1 MWRKQDDDAAA
12 PSDLVS
18 SDNPDLAS
26 LGDALVQ
33 SLVNEQFNPG
43 AIQPAPNRAMPEN
56 QAPASQPPGMK
67 AYTEAAT
74 EFTSHASSFLQHLP
88 LLAKA
93 RAAYAEAVRASA
105 EMRQVLDAGDERLRT
120 LMAQLE
126 QAMNAHGVK
135 PPLDKKIPEPTKID
149 RMKPTAD
156 AGGRAIRW
164 P

>member
-1 MWRKQDDDAAA
+1 MWKKQDDAAS

-18 SDNPDLAS
+18 TDNPDLAS

-33 SLVNEQFNPG
+33 SLVNEQFTPG
-43 AIQPAPNRAMPEN
+43 PIPPAPQIVAPETYS
-56 QAPASQPPGMK
+56 PASQPPGMK
-67 AYTEAAT
+67 VYTEAAT

-93 RAAYAEAVRASA
+93 RAAYAEAIRASA

-120 LMAQLE
+120 LMTQLE
-126 QAMNAHGVK
+126 QAMSVHGVK
-135 PPLDKKIPEPTKID
+135 PPLDKKVPEPTKID
-149 RMKPTAD
+149 RIKPAAE

>member
-1 MWRKQDDDAAA
+1 MWKKQDDAAA

-33 SLVNEQFNPG
+33 SLVNDQFDARPVPPPPQRI
-43 AIQPAPNRAMPEN
+43 AAETYS
-56 QAPASQPPGMK
+56 PASQPPGMK
-67 AYTEAAT
+67 AYSEAAT

-93 RAAYAEAVRASA
+93 RAAYAEAIRASA

-120 LMAQLE
+120 LMTQLE
-126 QAMNAHGVK
+126 QAMSAHGVK
-135 PPLDKKIPEPTKID
+135 PPLDKKVPEPTKID
-149 RMKPTAD
+149 RIKPAAE

>member
-1 MWRKQDDDAAA
+1 MWKKQDDAAS

-33 SLVNEQFNPG
+33 SLVNDQFDARPVP
-43 AIQPAPNRAMPEN
+43 PAPQRIAAETSS
-56 QAPASQPPGMK
+56 PASQLPGMK
-67 AYTEAAT
+67 AYSEAAT

-93 RAAYAEAVRASA
+93 RAAYAEAIRASA

-120 LMAQLE
+120 LMTQLE
-126 QAMNAHGVK
+126 QAMSAHGVK
-135 PPLDKKIPEPTKID
+135 PPLDKKVPEPTKID
-149 RMKPTAD
+149 RIKPAAE